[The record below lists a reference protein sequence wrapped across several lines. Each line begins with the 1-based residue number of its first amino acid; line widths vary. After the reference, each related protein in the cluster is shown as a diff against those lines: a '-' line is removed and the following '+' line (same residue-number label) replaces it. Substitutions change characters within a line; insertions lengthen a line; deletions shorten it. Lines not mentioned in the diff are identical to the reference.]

1 MTETLLRGRLL
12 TFHRRPVDGDDA
24 AAYTYLE
31 DGALLI
37 RDGVIAERGPYA
49 ELSRAAPRTPV
60 TDHRPHL
67 LMAGFIDTHIHF
79 PQVQVIASWGA
90 QLLDWLY
97 TYTFPEETR
106 FADPDHAGR
115 MATAFLDQLVAHG
128 TTTAVAFCSVHR
140 ASAEAYF
147 AEAAR
152 RGMAMLGGKVLMD
165 RNAPEALRDTPQS
178 GYDDSAALIDRW
190 HGKGRAR
197 YVISPRFAITSTP
210 EQLEMAGALA
220 REHPTCPI
228 QTHLSENHDEIAY
241 TASLYPDA
249 RDYLDVYERHG
260 LLRANTLLGHA
271 IHLKPREID
280 ALAATGA
287 HPVFCPTSNLF
298 LGSGLFDAAG
308 LAGRG
313 IKSGIATDVGAGT
326 SYSMLQ
332 TLNEGYKV
340 LQLQGQALHP
350 LQAFDWATRGNAAV
364 LGMDA
369 EIGTLEPGTAAD
381 VVVLNARATDA
392 MALRMERVES
402 LSEELFVLQVMGDDR
417 AVDQVYVNGRAAKTS
432 APEEIG
438 DRQNAADPAYRPKA
452 PGCDGVAVRAA

>member
-1 MTETLLRGRLL
+1 MTQTLLRGRIL
-12 TFHRRPVDGDDA
+12 TFHRRPADGEDTD
-24 AAYTYLE
+24 AYTYLE

-37 RDGVIAERGPYA
+37 RDGVIVQRGPYA
-49 ELSRAAPRTPV
+49 EVSRAAPRAPV
-60 TDHRPHL
+60 TDHRPNL

-90 QLLDWLY
+90 QLLDWLN

-106 FADPDHAGR
+106 FADPDHAQR
-115 MATAFLDQLVAHG
+115 MATAFFDQLIAHG

-165 RNAPEALRDTPQS
+165 RNAPDGLRDTPQS
-178 GYDDSAALIDRW
+178 GYDDSAALIDEW
-190 HGKGRAR
+190 HGTGRAR

-210 EQLEMAGALA
+210 EQMEMAGALA
-220 REHPTCPI
+220 RAHPTCPI

-241 TASLYPDA
+241 TASLYPRA
-249 RDYLDVYERHG
+249 RDYLDVYESYG
-260 LLRANTLLGHA
+260 LLRSNTLLGHA

-298 LGSGLFDAAG
+298 LGSGLFDNGG
-308 LAGRG
+308 LARRG
-313 IKSGIATDVGAGT
+313 ITSGIATDVGAGT

-350 LQAFDWATRGNAAV
+350 MQAFDWATRGNAAI
-364 LGMDA
+364 LGMDRQ
-369 EIGTLEPGTAAD
+369 IGTLDEGTIAD
-381 VVVLNARATDA
+381 LVVLNARATDA
-392 MALRMERVES
+392 MALRMERAET
-402 LSEELFVLQVMGDDR
+402 LAEELFVLQVMGDDR
-417 AVDQVYVNGRAAKTS
+417 AIDQVYVNGRVAKQSIAKTTR
-432 APEEIG
+432 
-438 DRQNAADPAYRPKA
+438 DRLEPA
-452 PGCDGVAVRAA
+452 